1 MSTTKFIS
9 ALCVFLFFIAP
20 CYAGSENWQELKDEH
35 FIVYYAPADPSSV
48 LVSSD
53 TKITAENFAS
63 QALFEAEKYY
73 QRIAQELGYARYSE
87 FWTWDKRV
95 KIYIYRDRDSYLKS
109 GNYPPWSEGLA
120 DYQKK
125 AILSFAGSSSFV
137 DSVLPHEI
145 AHLVFRDFVG
155 INNNIPLWLDEGV
168 AQWAEEKKHSQSM
181 SIVKLMFLKD
191 SLLTLDDM
199 MKLDIRT
206 IVHKN
211 NVYIRPTITRQ
222 GDKGVLFLTGDA
234 LVNSYYLEAASLVS
248 FMIDKFGSMEFSN
261 FCRALRDGKS
271 VEDSVRDVYYTHIR
285 DMAEFE
291 SCWRKY
297 IEQAK

>member
-20 CYAGSENWQELKDEH
+20 CYAVSENWQELKDEH

-48 LVSSD
+48 LVGSD

-95 KIYIYRDRDSYLKS
+95 KVYIYSDRDSYLKS
-109 GNYPPWSEGLA
+109 GNYPPWSEGMA

-125 AILSFAGSSSFV
+125 AILSFAGSSGFV

-191 SLLTLDDM
+191 SL
-199 MKLDIRT
+199 
-206 IVHKN
+206 
-211 NVYIRPTITRQ
+211 
-222 GDKGVLFLTGDA
+222 
-234 LVNSYYLEAASLVS
+234 
-248 FMIDKFGSMEFSN
+248 
-261 FCRALRDGKS
+261 
-271 VEDSVRDVYYTHIR
+271 
-285 DMAEFE
+285 
-291 SCWRKY
+291 
-297 IEQAK
+297 